1 MSVTFDRKSS
11 KDKMISIKHAIAI
24 QMTMKDIVIKFET
37 IELVRAVWCQLANIV
52 YATIKKVLE
61 NFGYETS

>member
-1 MSVTFDRKSS
+1 
-11 KDKMISIKHAIAI
+11 
-24 QMTMKDIVIKFET
+24 MTMKDIVIKFET

-61 NFGYETS
+61 SFGYETS